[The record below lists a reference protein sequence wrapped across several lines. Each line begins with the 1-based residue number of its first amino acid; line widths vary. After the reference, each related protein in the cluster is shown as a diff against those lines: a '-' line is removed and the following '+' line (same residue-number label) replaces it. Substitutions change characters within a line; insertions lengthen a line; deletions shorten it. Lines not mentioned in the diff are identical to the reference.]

1 MKNLITIALLLIGLG
16 SLSAQSFVRKTNVLP
31 EKNISALS
39 NGTLKI
45 LAVMVEFQ
53 QDNDGNTYGNGKF
66 GSIYSKAYGDTILDP
81 LPHDKKYFENHL
93 EFAKNY
99 FVKVSGGKLNIEYTV
114 LPQIITVSKIMR
126 EYSPPPTN
134 SSDLTNT
141 GNLAQEVWQ
150 LAGTA
155 FNDIDF
161 SEYDLFTIFH
171 AGVGKEFTPP
181 GSLGGERDIP
191 SIYFGLNSLK
201 SIFGESFIGFP
212 VNNFFIKNTMILPST
227 ESREL
232 ETLSGTTLIQ
242 LTTNGLIVA
251 SIASHLG
258 LPDLFN
264 TETGTSAIG
273 RLGLMDGEA
282 IFGYSGVFPPEP
294 SAWEKMYLG
303 WIEPVVVKI
312 ENANL
317 NVAAKLAAASYDTTL
332 LKIPINSTEYYL
344 VENRQRDVHSD
355 GLRITSKIG
364 DQVLTY
370 NIDRDE
376 GRFQWY
382 GVDTLNGVIIDV
394 DEFDWAV
401 PGNGIIIWHIDEK
414 IINEN
419 IAENKINVDI
429 NNKGVDVEE
438 ADGIQDIGEKF
449 TDIFGETVIGQAT
462 EYDFWFSGNTSRLF
476 KNKFSFDTKPN
487 TKTNSGANSLITME
501 NFSQSGNRM
510 SFELSFLSEAI
521 NLISSFKLN
530 IPTPDNLFS
539 LKVINK
545 GPFENY
551 YYAASHFTLYEFDIT
566 GNLTYFIIDF
576 SSKIPAITY
585 HNLID
590 YVIGCKSSILTI
602 YYTNRE
608 TRQEQ
613 IKKITLPF
621 TITSDPVI
629 TFRNYVPYL
638 LVGLVNGSII
648 DIELES
654 LLNIDQIPETNIK
667 TYDEYSVNQIASEDL
682 TTSEYYSFINQSK
695 LFNSS
700 GGNFTFPS
708 KPLQLALTKN
718 SSGDLINVVLTEDN
732 TFYVFYDVELLNSF
746 KINSLQ
752 NITSFSITDLMGD
765 GSNYILFSNGNKL
778 EAYSMSGV
786 SADNYPFYEL
796 SNSNFIG
803 TPVSADFD
811 LDGKGDLLA
820 ASENGNIYS
829 IKGNTGELFSGFPIS
844 TGAKLRTVPTFFIHD
859 FSAENSTDQFLSC
872 SVFDTT
878 NTFYAWSLSPV
889 TSYMYWSSDFGN
901 DANNSYVLVSS
912 STSVITDFF
921 PTERVYNW
929 PNPVYEN
936 ETNIRYF
943 VSEDSDVT
951 IRIFDLAGDLVASLS
966 DHAIGGYDNET
977 VWNVSNVQSGVY
989 YASIEVKSNS
999 GKSANKVIKIAVIK

>member
-16 SLSAQSFVRKTNVLP
+16 SLSAQSFVRKTNVYP
-31 EKNISALS
+31 EKNISVLS

-99 FVKVSGGKLNIEYTV
+99 FAKVSGGKLNIEYTV
-114 LPQIITVSKIMR
+114 LPQVITVSKIMR

-134 SSDLTNT
+134 STDLTNT

-150 LAGTA
+150 LTGST
-155 FNDIDF
+155 FNEIDF

-201 SIFGESFIGFP
+201 TIFGESFSGFP
-212 VNNFFIKNTMILPST
+212 VNNYFISNTMILPST

-294 SAWEKMYLG
+294 SAWEKIYLG

-317 NVAAKLAAASYDTTL
+317 NVAAKLAANTNDTTL

-370 NIDRDE
+370 NIDRDK

-382 GVDTLNGVIIDV
+382 GVDTLNGVITDV

-401 PGNGIIIWHIDEK
+401 PGNGIVIWHIDEK

-462 EYDFWFSGNTSRLF
+462 EDDFWFSGNTSRLYR
-476 KNKFSFDTKPN
+476 NKFSFDTKPN
-487 TKTNSGANSLITME
+487 TKTNSDANSLITME
-501 NFSQSGNRM
+501 NFSQSENRM
-510 SFELSFLSEAI
+510 SFSVTFGNDKIKSVYSYKFDLSEDKKYLSWFRENDSLYI
-521 NLISSFKLN
+521 VIQDGKDLIIHKTSDQTNYEFQNFSEV
-530 IPTPDNLFS
+530 TPVVIEMRTIFGYAEDT
-539 LKVINK
+539 LKVIK
-545 GPFENY
+545 FMDGLPTITNY
-551 YYAASHFTLYEFDIT
+551 YFNYKVTAP
-566 GNLTYFIIDF
+566 LTYIPPYFAVGCDDGYVRTIDLE
-576 SSKIPAITY
+576 
-585 HNLID
+585 NLLND
-590 YVIGCKSSILTI
+590 
-602 YYTNRE
+602 N
-608 TRQEQ
+608 Q
-613 IKKITLPF
+613 INI
-621 TITSDPVI
+621 
-629 TFRNYVPYL
+629 
-638 LVGLVNGSII
+638 
-648 DIELES
+648 IELEPK
-654 LLNIDQIPETNIK
+654 LNGPIKQILGGHRI
-667 TYDEYSVNQIASEDL
+667 S
-682 TTSEYYSFINQSK
+682 YYTDYEFSFYAGSIT
-695 LFNSS
+695 
-700 GGNFTFPS
+700 NFTN
-708 KPLQLALTKN
+708 KITK
-718 SSGDLINVVLTEDN
+718 GVGLPFEDKNVVLLTEGNAFYFFNLNGLVYDFTIYPSVSINSFGLTELQSNGDFSIVLNDGNFIDAFNPSGNMVDN
-732 TFYVFYDVELLNSF
+732 FPFKEHTNSHFLFSPLTLQPIQGHSESIISFSTNGNLYILNSNGE
-746 KINSLQ
+746 IDNNL
-752 NITSFSITDLMGD
+752 
-765 GSNYILFSNGNKL
+765 IL
-778 EAYSMSGV
+778 
-786 SADNYPFYEL
+786 
-796 SNSNFIG
+796 
-803 TPVSADFD
+803 
-811 LDGKGDLLA
+811 
-820 ASENGNIYS
+820 
-829 IKGNTGELFSGFPIS
+829 S
-844 TGAKLRTVPTFFIHD
+844 TGSKIICYPILTLGPLTFTEQSSVKWLIVTLN
-859 FSAENSTDQFLSC
+859 ENNELNIWELATQAYPIFAGEYVNRQNSSFAS
-872 SVFDTT
+872 FDPIGE
-878 NTFYAWSLSPV
+878 NIP
-889 TSYMYWSSDFGN
+889 
-901 DANNSYVLVSS
+901 
-912 STSVITDFF
+912 TDFF
-921 PTERVYNW
+921 PTERAYNW

-936 ETNIRYF
+936 ETNIRYY

-951 IRIFDLAGDLVASLS
+951 IRIFDLAGDLVANLT
-966 DHAIGGYDNET
+966 DRATGGYDNET
-977 VWNVSNVQSGVY
+977 VWNVSSVQSGVY

-999 GKSANKVIKIAVIK
+999 GKTANKVIKIAVIK